1 MLPQRAL
8 FFNGQVIFKNGW
20 DFKMQKLKV
29 FSASPLSVPST
40 VIVAVGSWFT
50 FLCRIS
56 DYRMVFVFSPRRCSG
71 FRKTALWRVCLGT
84 QVEGT
89 EKAGTKN
96 QKTQGKRLLCLDVV
110 HST

>member
-1 MLPQRAL
+1 
-8 FFNGQVIFKNGW
+8 
-20 DFKMQKLKV
+20 MQKLKV

-71 FRKTALWRVCLGT
+71 FRKTALWRVCIGT
-84 QVEGT
+84 QVDGT
-89 EKAGTKN
+89 EIQLGRN
-96 QKTQGKRLLCLDVV
+96 KTLLFTPLFFNILGPL
-110 HST
+110 HS